1 MMKKFLTLALTVLS
15 IVSCSGVTSTV
26 EILPEIFPDYIGVT
40 VPPDIAPLNFSLTGE
55 WDKVFVEVT
64 GSKGGSLTASGKY
77 ARFNI
82 RKWHHLTR
90 RNSGGEL
97 SFTVLGKKGDSWTQ
111 FRTFI
116 LYVSETPLEDYGVTY
131 RKIAPGYTTYNR
143 IGIYQRNI
151 HNFKESP
158 IIESTLVPGQ
168 CVGCHTANR
177 TSADQFMFH
186 ARGKH
191 GATLVQQ
198 NGRREWLTT
207 KTENTIGNVAYTYW
221 HPSGN
226 YFAGSVD
233 PVRQCFW
240 TGKDRWIEVFD
251 LASDVVVMDMRSH
264 ELLHSPLL
272 ESDMLEMQPAF
283 SADGKS
289 IYFCRSK
296 AYDVPRQVDSVR
308 YDLCRI
314 DFDETSGIFGDSVEV
329 IIPASA
335 MGGSITWP
343 RPSFDGKYLMF
354 CMTDFSCFPIDHKEA
369 DLWIL
374 NLETGEYRPMHE
386 VNSDCSESYHNWS
399 SGSKWFLFASRRL
412 DGLYGTLWFSSIGSD
427 GEATK
432 PFLLPQRNPYE
443 YYHTTDY
450 SFNVPDFTN
459 KKVIFDQKNVYK
471 EVFSDER
478 TKATDRL

>member
-1 MMKKFLTLALTVLS
+1 MKKFLTLVLTVLS
-15 IVSCSGVTSTV
+15 LVSCKGVTSTV
-26 EILPEIFPDYIGVT
+26 ETLPEIFPDYIGVT
-40 VPPDIAPLNFSLTGE
+40 IPVEIAPLNFSLTGE
-55 WDKVFVEVT
+55 WDKVFVDVQ
-64 GSKGGSLTASGKY
+64 GSNGGRLTASGKY

-82 RKWHHLTR
+82 RKWHRLTR
-90 RNSGGEL
+90 QNAGGEL
-97 SFTVLGKKGDSWTQ
+97 YFTVLGKRGKNWTQ

-116 LYVSETPLEDYGVTY
+116 LYVSKTPLEDYGVTY
-131 RKIAPGYTTYNR
+131 RKIAPGYTTYSK

-151 HNFKESP
+151 HNFNESP

-198 NGRREWLTT
+198 NGNREWLTT

-226 YFAGSVD
+226 YFVGSVD

-264 ELLHSPLL
+264 ELIHSPLL

-296 AYDVPRQVDSVR
+296 AYDVPRQVDSVK
-308 YDLCRI
+308 YDLCKI
-314 DFDETSGIFGDSVEV
+314 DFDEATGKFSDSVEV
-329 IIPASA
+329 VIPASA
-335 MGGSITWP
+335 MGKSITWP

-354 CMTDFSCFPIDHKEA
+354 CITDFSCFPIDHKEA

-374 NLETGEYRPMHE
+374 NLETGKYRPLDE
-386 VNSDCSESYHNWS
+386 VNSDFSESYHNWS
-399 SGSKWFLFASRRL
+399 SNSKWFLFASRRL
-412 DGLYGTLWFSSIGSD
+412 DGLYGTLWFSSIGDD
-427 GEATK
+427 GKATK
-432 PFLLPQRNPYE
+432 PFLLPQKNPAE

-450 SFNVPDFTN
+450 SFNVPDFTD
-459 KKVIFDQKNVYK
+459 KKVKFEQKNVYK

>member
-1 MMKKFLTLALTVLS
+1 MKRYLILALTVLS
-15 IVSCSGVTSTV
+15 LVSCKEETNVT
-26 EILPEIFPDYIGVT
+26 EALPDIFPDYIGVT
-40 VPPDIAPLNFSLTGE
+40 VPAGIAPLNFSLEGE
-55 WDKVFVEVT
+55 WDRIFVDVQ
-64 GSKGGSLTASGKY
+64 GSKSGHMTASGKY
-77 ARFNI
+77 ADFNI
-82 RKWHHLTR
+82 RKWHRITGLNT
-90 RNSGGEL
+90 GGEL
-97 SFTVLGKKGDSWTQ
+97 HFTVLGKKAGKWTQ

-116 LYVSETPLEDYGVTY
+116 LYVSETPLDDYGVTY
-131 RKIAPGYTTYNR
+131 RKIAPGYTTYST

-151 HNFKESP
+151 HNFRETP

-186 ARGKH
+186 ARGAH

-198 NGRREWLTT
+198 DGQREWLTT

-226 YFAGSVD
+226 YFTGSID

-264 ELLHSPLL
+264 EIIHSPLL

-296 AYDVPRQVDSVR
+296 VYDVPRQVDSVR

-314 DFDETSGIFGDSVEV
+314 DFDEQTGKIGDSVEV
-329 IIPASA
+329 IIPAAS
-335 MGGSITWP
+335 MGKSITWP
-343 RPSFDGKYLMF
+343 RPSFDGRYILF

-374 NLETGEYRPMHE
+374 DLETGQYRPMDE
-386 VNSDCSESYHNWS
+386 VNSEYSESYHNWS

-412 DGLYGTLWFSSIGSD
+412 DGLYGTLWFSTIGPD
-427 GEATK
+427 GRATK
-432 PFLLPQRNPYE
+432 PFLLPFRNPSE
-443 YYHTTDY
+443 YYHTTNY
-450 SFNVPDFTN
+450 SFNVPDFTD
-459 KKVIFDQKNVYK
+459 KKVKFKQKGVYK
-471 EVFSDER
+471 EVFSDKR